1 MFCWPISHAT
11 IGCRKFLG
19 IIPRKHIL
27 ANTHIHA
34 NLLKNYLL
42 FIINAAYKSISGK
55 GVIILVYMNPEQLF
69 EWDRLINKKVIS
81 SDLQEIGNIVAVDD
95 NSLIILR
102 EAENQYRIPKS
113 RAIAFIDNDL
123 LVDFRLND
131 LLLIELAS
139 LSYIL

>member
-1 MFCWPISHAT
+1 MVVGNSLALYHKC
-11 IGCRKFLG
+11 
-19 IIPRKHIL
+19 IL
-27 ANTHIHA
+27 ENTHIYA
-34 NLLKNYLL
+34 NLLSKNYLL

-55 GVIILVYMNPEQLF
+55 SVLILVYMNAEQLF

-95 NSLIILR
+95 DWLIILR

-113 RAIAFIDNDL
+113 RARAFIDNDL

-139 LSYIL
+139 LSYVL

>member
-1 MFCWPISHAT
+1 
-11 IGCRKFLG
+11 
-19 IIPRKHIL
+19 
-27 ANTHIHA
+27 
-34 NLLKNYLL
+34 
-42 FIINAAYKSISGK
+42 
-55 GVIILVYMNPEQLF
+55 MNPEQLF

-95 NSLIILR
+95 NSLIIMR

-113 RAIAFIDNDL
+113 RARAFIDNDL
-123 LVDFRLND
+123 LVVDFRLND

>member
-1 MFCWPISHAT
+1 MT
-11 IGCRKFLG
+11 IGCG
-19 IIPRKHIL
+19 NSL
-27 ANTHIHA
+27 ALCHVNTHSQTPTYA
-34 NLLKNYLL
+34 NLLSKNYLL

-55 GVIILVYMNPEQLF
+55 GVHILVYMNPEQLF

-102 EAENQYRIPKS
+102 DAENQYRIPKS
-113 RAIAFIDNDL
+113 RARAFIDNDL

-139 LSYIL
+139 LSYML

>member
-1 MFCWPISHAT
+1 
-11 IGCRKFLG
+11 
-19 IIPRKHIL
+19 
-27 ANTHIHA
+27 
-34 NLLKNYLL
+34 LLSKNYLL

-55 GVIILVYMNPEQLF
+55 GVLILVYMNPGQLF

-95 NSLIILR
+95 NSLIIMR

-113 RAIAFIDNDL
+113 RARAFIDNDL

>member
-1 MFCWPISHAT
+1 
-11 IGCRKFLG
+11 
-19 IIPRKHIL
+19 
-27 ANTHIHA
+27 
-34 NLLKNYLL
+34 
-42 FIINAAYKSISGK
+42 
-55 GVIILVYMNPEQLF
+55 MNPGQLF

-113 RAIAFIDNDL
+113 RARAFIDNDL

>member
-1 MFCWPISHAT
+1 
-11 IGCRKFLG
+11 
-19 IIPRKHIL
+19 
-27 ANTHIHA
+27 
-34 NLLKNYLL
+34 
-42 FIINAAYKSISGK
+42 
-55 GVIILVYMNPEQLF
+55 MNPGPQF

-95 NSLIILR
+95 NSLIIMR
-102 EAENQYRIPKS
+102 EEENQYRIPKS
-113 RAIAFIDNDL
+113 RARAFIDNDL

>member
-1 MFCWPISHAT
+1 
-11 IGCRKFLG
+11 
-19 IIPRKHIL
+19 
-27 ANTHIHA
+27 
-34 NLLKNYLL
+34 
-42 FIINAAYKSISGK
+42 
-55 GVIILVYMNPEQLF
+55 MNPGPQF

-95 NSLIILR
+95 NSLIIMR
-102 EAENQYRIPKS
+102 EEENEYRIPKS
-113 RAIAFIDNDL
+113 RARAFIDNDL